1 MWLYTVASLPLAL
14 LLIYGAMKN
23 GFLTFGIEGLKQ
35 SRDHGSKEWKIE
47 RAVVPIKSKGV
58 SFEVETDVKWCPETD
73 EIFYRTPEDTGFFD
87 KEWKEISEY
96 SDLYEK
102 ILNNFIKKYK
112 RSTVKSKRMN
122 WTQASKQNQ
131 RYD

>member
-1 MWLYTVASLPLAL
+1 
-14 LLIYGAMKN
+14 MKN

-102 ILNNFIKKYK
+102 ILSNFIKKYK
-112 RSTVKSKRMN
+112 RSTAKSKRMN

>member
-35 SRDHGSKEWKIE
+35 TRDHSSKEWKTE

-58 SFEVETDVKWCPETD
+58 SFEVETDVKWCPKTD

-87 KEWKEISEY
+87 KEWKEVSEY

-102 ILNNFIKKYK
+102 LLRNFQQKYQQPNRQNPNRTK
-112 RSTVKSKRMN
+112 
-122 WTQASKQNQ
+122 WTTAS
-131 RYD
+131 